1 MNISRM
7 VRCSLF
13 ALLLLA
19 IPASS
24 LAGVF
29 VQVGFAPPAL
39 PVYSQ
44 PACPGDGYI
53 WTPGYWAYGPVG
65 YYWVPGTWVLAPEPG
80 FLWTPGYWG
89 WGGGFYAWHP
99 GYWGPHVGFYGGIN
113 YGYGYFG
120 AGYAGGYWS
129 GRTFYYNRSVN
140 NVTVT
145 NVHIYNKTVNNVTEN
160 RVSFNGGRGGVNM
173 RPTHEQEIAERERH
187 IQPTEMQSHHE
198 NAARENRDLW
208 ASNNHGRPAIAATAR
223 PADFHGRDVV
233 PAREGGAM
241 NRPAE
246 NRAENRGRENRDN
259 RGMNRED
266 NRGMNREVPRPNNE
280 RGNMERP
287 AQRQDN
293 NRGGSLENRGHE
305 NRAPE
310 NRAQENRR
318 PESRGENVN
327 RPNNSHPD
335 NSRQHEN
342 GTRQEKREKG
352 DNGHKPH

>member
-1 MNISRM
+1 MHISRLL
-7 VRCSLF
+7 RFSLF
-13 ALLLLA
+13 ALVLLA

-24 LAGVF
+24 FAGVF
-29 VQVGFAPPAL
+29 VSVAFGPPAL
-39 PVYSQ
+39 PVYAQ

-53 WTPGYWAYGPVG
+53 WTPGYWGYGPGG

-89 WGGGFYAWHP
+89 WGGGLYVWHP

-120 AGYAGGYWS
+120 GGYAGGYWS

-140 NVTVT
+140 NVTIT

-173 RPTHEQEIAERERH
+173 RPTHEQESVERERH

-223 PADFHGRDVV
+223 PGDFHGRDVV

-241 NRPAE
+241 NRPVE
-246 NRAENRGRENRDN
+246 NRAENRSRENR
-259 RGMNRED
+259 D

-280 RGNMERP
+280 RGSMERP

-293 NRGGSLENRGHE
+293 NRGGRPESKTWPQNRGAENHVQENRGS
-305 NRAPE
+305 E

-318 PESRGENVN
+318 PESRAEN

-342 GTRQEKREKG
+342 ARGQGKEKE